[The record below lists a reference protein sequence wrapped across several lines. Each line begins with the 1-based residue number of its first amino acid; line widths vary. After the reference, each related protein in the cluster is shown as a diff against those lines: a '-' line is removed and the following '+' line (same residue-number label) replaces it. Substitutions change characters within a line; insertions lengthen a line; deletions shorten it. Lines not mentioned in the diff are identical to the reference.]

1 MNRLIGTLGLVALLV
16 LAACNSSPQP
26 PNEADWCYLFDF
38 TNNDSMDVNYGRWL
52 PGVGYSTDE
61 NNNLGLTYQ
70 HSTTVAPIL
79 ARVGIQ
85 KGSYGE
91 LSVASSG
98 TVFGINM
105 ENQATIPEAAPANQV
120 YPVDFTGSTAGNT
133 ESIGS
138 QINVTVR
145 ANGNILVAY
154 LEVYGR
160 GANPFGVSNCL
171 TFIEMTYAPAPT
183 TTNLPT
189 SQPTWTPEASDVPTN
204 TPTPTITL
212 TPSPSH
218 SPTPTPTPTARFY
231 LGPVSSL
238 SLSDD
243 SYANGW
249 FKYTAEGLIVAS
261 TDLQSRIVGFI
272 LWRTGGQSNGHIH
285 FIGGEPLEGSYSPA
299 ATVPA
304 GGALFQAGD
313 DDDYPGNERISI
325 LIGTPAY
332 PAATW
337 VATAV
342 PAGGGYQW
350 IANPSGAFPAGTGQP
365 AYAYPLLGD
374 NSALNSQ
381 YQWQPILLGWPT
393 PTPTWSPTPTPTF
406 TPTRTP
412 QVTNQFTQTPA
423 GPTFTPNPRAT
434 SITAIPYLPGNT
446 YRGPQGVC
454 QFGAGNY
461 LWDFRLQSAYAQ
473 GWVNPYS
480 DEAAATFQQ
489 YIGMS
494 APIVSGTRLARF
506 VLNLPPGATVS
517 NVQVYS
523 PSGNTSWNVAGGF
536 AASRNPNWQAAM
548 SGSGWNSSGTLNG
561 TSPTQVYVA
570 VRTNNADP
578 LHVMFIAVNVSN
590 CQSTPTASAT
600 FQVQAP
606 VSTVVPLPTI
616 YNWLTPSGTYQVLGT
631 PYGTPGQYG
640 TPAGTPGGTPGTG
653 TPTPAGSGTPGDV
666 PGEYGDIAELGGNIL
681 GVGGNLFSIGR
692 NWLGELSARV
702 TGIIGAWNS
711 APVTAPPGVP
721 LCTTQPELN
730 QFCAI
735 LYFLRF
741 TIFSGPIGSLIMPL
755 ATIVFDLFIVFLF
768 IRMLRAI
775 LARLSKVTEV

>member
-1 MNRLIGTLGLVALLV
+1 MNRLIGSLGLAAALI

-26 PNEADWCYLFDF
+26 PNMADWCYQFDF
-38 TNNDSMDVNYGRWL
+38 TNNDSMDLTYGRWL

-70 HSTTVAPIL
+70 HSVTVAPIL

-85 KGSYGE
+85 KGSYGDI
-91 LSVASSG
+91 SVASSG

-105 ENQATIPEAAPANQV
+105 ENQATIPAAAPANTV
-120 YPVDFTGSTAGNT
+120 YPVDFSGTTAGNLET
-133 ESIGS
+133 IGS
-138 QINVTVR
+138 QINTTVQ

-154 LEVYGR
+154 LEVYGV
-160 GANPFGVSNCL
+160 GANPFGSSNCPA
-171 TFIEMTYAPAPT
+171 FIEMTYAPPPT
-183 TTNLPT
+183 STGLPT
-189 SQPTWTPEASDVPTN
+189 SQPTWTPEVTDLPTLS
-204 TPTPTITL
+204 PTPTITV

-218 SPTPTPTPTARFY
+218 SPTPTPTPTAYIF
-231 LGPVSSL
+231 LGPVSTVQGNVNCPYECYLMAGAPADERAYPVGVMLLEMGGDISGNVAYGPPV
-238 SLSDD
+238 SMK
-243 SYANGW
+243 NGSINDLD
-249 FKYTAEGLIVAS
+249 FLTATPGHGLFDQWTIPNITPAPAGLIVAG
-261 TDLQSRIVGFI
+261 V
-272 LWRTGGQSNGHIH
+272 N
-285 FIGGEPLEGSYSPA
+285 P
-299 ATVPA
+299 
-304 GGALFQAGD
+304 
-313 DDDYPGNERISI
+313 
-325 LIGTPAY
+325 
-332 PAATW
+332 
-337 VATAV
+337 TAV
-342 PAGGGYQW
+342 TTPGQQLYTWGNRYNALSTWYKWAFSFWGDGSGGFDASSVYARFRPIMYGY
-350 IANPSGAFPAGTGQP
+350 
-365 AYAYPLLGD
+365 
-374 NSALNSQ
+374 
-381 YQWQPILLGWPT
+381 PT
-393 PTPTWSPTPTPTF
+393 PTPTPTNTPTWSPTPT
-406 TPTRTP
+406 RTP
-412 QVTNQFTQTPA
+412 QATNLFTQTPA

-446 YRGPQGVC
+446 YRGPEGVC
-454 QFGAGNY
+454 KFGAGNY

-473 GWVNPYS
+473 GWTNPYP
-480 DEAAATFQQ
+480 DEESATFQQ

-494 APIVSGTRLARF
+494 APLVNGTRLARF

-561 TSPTQVYVA
+561 TSPTQIYAA

-590 CQSTPTASAT
+590 CQATPTAT
-600 FQVQAP
+600 VPFQVQPP
-606 VSTVVPLPTI
+606 VNTIAPLPTI
-616 YNWLTPSGTYQVLGT
+616 YNWLTPSGTYQVFGT

-640 TPAGTPGGTPGTG
+640 TPAGTPDGTPGTG
-653 TPTPAGSGTPGDV
+653 TPTPGDI
-666 PGEYGDIAELGGNIL
+666 PGEYGDIADLGGNIL
-681 GVGGNLFSIGR
+681 GVGGNLFGLGR
-692 NWLGELSARV
+692 NWLGDLSARV
-702 TGIIGAWNS
+702 SGIVGAWNT

-721 LCTTQPELN
+721 LCTTQPQLN
-730 QFCAI
+730 EFCAI